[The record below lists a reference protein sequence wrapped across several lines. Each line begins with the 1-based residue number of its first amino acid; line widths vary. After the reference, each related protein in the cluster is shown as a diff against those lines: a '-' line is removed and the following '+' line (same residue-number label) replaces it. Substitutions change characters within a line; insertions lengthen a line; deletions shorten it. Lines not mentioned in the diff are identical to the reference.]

1 MAGLARS
8 SEHFD
13 HLLHFS
19 AQEFIYPV
27 HQWSEPFIS
36 LSKRDL
42 DTEFGK
48 MQGHHSA
55 KFVKWEQGLG
65 EVRELC

>member
-8 SEHFD
+8 GEDFD
-13 HLLHFS
+13 RLLRFS
-19 AQEFIYPV
+19 AQVFVYPI

-42 DTEFGK
+42 ATEFCK
-48 MQGHHSA
+48 N
-55 KFVKWEQGLG
+55 FVKWEQGLG
-65 EVRELC
+65 EVREPC